1 VARWRERAPEEIQ
14 SAGSRVGEGRD
25 PSRHGR
31 VVYRY
36 ALAGA
41 ADVDRALTIARTAQ
55 PAWGALSINERGAR
69 LEACAAEAGRRRGDL
84 IAAMIVD
91 GAKTVTAAD
100 VEVSETVDFARYH
113 ALTLCKPADELRDC

>member
-1 VARWRERAPEEIQ
+1 SQFGDEPDTDGSLAAKRAWIEEVVARWRERAPEEIQ

-69 LEACAAEAGRRRGDL
+69 LEACAAELGRRRGDL
-84 IAAMIVD
+84 IGAMI
-91 GAKTVTAAD
+91 
-100 VEVSETVDFARYH
+100 
-113 ALTLCKPADELRDC
+113 